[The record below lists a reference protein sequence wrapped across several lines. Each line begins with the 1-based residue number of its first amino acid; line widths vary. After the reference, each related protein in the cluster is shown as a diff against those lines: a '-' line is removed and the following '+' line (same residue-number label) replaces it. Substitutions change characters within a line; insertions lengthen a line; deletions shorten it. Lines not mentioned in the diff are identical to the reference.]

1 MSNVYI
7 TKSSTYLPNEPI
19 ANDDMETYL
28 GLVNNTPSKARA
40 LILRNNQIKTRYY
53 ALDKNGQPT
62 HTNAQ
67 ITANA
72 INGLFDENF
81 KKIWNCCLAEQRLQ
95 TKYSRLTH
103 QWFTV
108 NWV

>member
-53 ALDKNGQPT
+53 ALDKN
-62 HTNAQ
+62 
-67 ITANA
+67 
-72 INGLFDENF
+72 
-81 KKIWNCCLAEQRLQ
+81 
-95 TKYSRLTH
+95 
-103 QWFTV
+103 
-108 NWV
+108 